1 MLSSKV
7 TKALINIVGR
17 DFFSD
22 EKEDLLSYAYD
33 ATQEKKMPEAVVFP
47 GSAEEISAIIKLANK
62 YHFPVI
68 PRGAGTGMAGGAVP
82 LKGGVVIVLSRLN
95 RILKIDEKNFYV
107 WVEPGVITGELQ
119 QAVAEKG
126 LFYPPDPASLS
137 FSTIGG
143 NIATC
148 AGGARAVKYGVT
160 RDYVLA
166 LEIVLPT
173 GEIIHTGRKTIK
185 GVSGYDITSFFVG
198 SEGTLGIFTK
208 ILLRLLP
215 FPPAKGT
222 ILLNLEKLKV
232 LPHLLMR
239 LLHLPERLTAIEFMD
254 DLCREC
260 IKDKFPFDLPPGE
273 GLLLL
278 EVDGS
283 EKVVNIMLENI
294 ITIANE
300 LKVEVIKKEKKEKS
314 ELWEIRRAIS
324 PILFQLG
331 EKKASYDIV
340 VPYSHIFSMIKKI
353 KMLRKEYKIHILC
366 FGHIGDGNLHVNILY
381 SSKEK
386 NKAETIAKEII
397 KNTLNFGGTITGEH
411 GIGYK
416 KAAFLPWEI
425 EPNTLHLMKRLKHT
439 LDPNNILN
447 PGKIFT
453 I

>member
-166 LEIVLPT
+166 L
-173 GEIIHTGRKTIK
+173 
-185 GVSGYDITSFFVG
+185 
-198 SEGTLGIFTK
+198 
-208 ILLRLLP
+208 
-215 FPPAKGT
+215 
-222 ILLNLEKLKV
+222 
-232 LPHLLMR
+232 
-239 LLHLPERLTAIEFMD
+239 
-254 DLCREC
+254 
-260 IKDKFPFDLPPGE
+260 
-273 GLLLL
+273 
-278 EVDGS
+278 
-283 EKVVNIMLENI
+283 
-294 ITIANE
+294 
-300 LKVEVIKKEKKEKS
+300 
-314 ELWEIRRAIS
+314 
-324 PILFQLG
+324 
-331 EKKASYDIV
+331 
-340 VPYSHIFSMIKKI
+340 
-353 KMLRKEYKIHILC
+353 
-366 FGHIGDGNLHVNILY
+366 
-381 SSKEK
+381 
-386 NKAETIAKEII
+386 
-397 KNTLNFGGTITGEH
+397 
-411 GIGYK
+411 
-416 KAAFLPWEI
+416 
-425 EPNTLHLMKRLKHT
+425 
-439 LDPNNILN
+439 
-447 PGKIFT
+447 
-453 I
+453 